1 MFSSPDFKGQFVVS
15 REGNPSREG
24 ATRHHLETLYVDVFA
39 PLDVVDVLDAKGRT
53 IGLFLGTLV
62 DTEAQAIVTSS
73 IQLDVAIDNLHDLDM
88 LIEDYIY
95 RFTGSFVFVID
106 ITNARRIYLDA
117 NGSKSLVYDPETGIA
132 AATTPLLLNP
142 TEYRQR
148 FDSELYRGLNVDQD
162 GWFPAG
168 LTAHTGIRR
177 LMCNHYL
184 DMDTMRVVRHWPVGT
199 IEEAADPEQLVAS
212 IVDEAERTVRAICRT
227 GLATMALTAGNETRL
242 LLGCC
247 RSFAREID
255 FMTVK
260 APGADLDVAR
270 AGELAKRF
278 GLKHRLLP
286 YVRADAQAASAWQ
299 MRVGHCVTGSNMTM
313 HPSVEP
319 LNGRIFIGGL
329 GGEIGRGF
337 LWLNSEQGIAIDAPG
352 IITRLKLPQHPRLLE
367 EVEQWLQP
375 LKRFDSLLLLDLAY
389 MELRMS
395 CWAFVQSYAAPLQ
408 IEVNPLVSRKIFASM
423 LSLPPSLRRNNGAI
437 LQGIRLT
444 WPELLSLP
452 INRYGD
458 WRDKVRMARAALDN
472 PRRAIRKI
480 RQLGTV
486 ELGRML
492 NRRVP

>member
-1 MFSSPDFKGQFVVS
+1 MDSYPDFKGQFVVS
-15 REGNPSREG
+15 RKSNPSREG
-24 ATRHHLETLYVDVFA
+24 ATRHHLETLCVDVFS
-39 PLDVVDVLDAKGRT
+39 PLDVVKVLDATGRT
-53 IGLFLGTLV
+53 VGLFLGTLV
-62 DTEAQAIVTSS
+62 DTEVQAIVTSS
-73 IQLDVAIDNLHDLDM
+73 IQLDVAIDDLQKLDS
-88 LIEDYIY
+88 LIEDHVYQ
-95 RFTGSFVFVID
+95 FTGSFVFVID
-106 ITNARRIYLDA
+106 VTNARRVYLDA
-117 NGSKSLVYDPETGIA
+117 NGSKSLVYDAEAGIA
-132 AATTPLLLNP
+132 ASTTPLLLTS
-142 TEYRQR
+142 TEYHQR

-177 LMCNHYL
+177 LICNHYL
-184 DMDTMRVVRHWPVGT
+184 DLDTMRVVRHWPVRE
-199 IEEAADPEQLVAS
+199 IEEGADPEQLVAS
-212 IVDEAERTVRAICRT
+212 IVDEAERTVRAIFRT

-247 RSFAREID
+247 RSFAKEID

-270 AGELAKRF
+270 AVELARLF

-286 YVRADAQAASAWQ
+286 YVRADAQAARNWQ

-313 HPSVEP
+313 HPTVEP

-352 IITRLKLPQHPRLLE
+352 IVSRLKLPQHPRLLE
-367 EVEQWLQP
+367 EVEQWLRP
-375 LKRFDSLLLLDLAY
+375 LKHYNSLLLLDLAY

-395 CWAFVQSYAAPLQ
+395 CWAFAQSYAAPLQ

-423 LSLPPSLRRNNGAI
+423 LSLSPSVRRNNGVI

-458 WRDKVRMARAALDN
+458 WRDKVRIARAALDN
-472 PRRAIRKI
+472 PRQAIRKI

-486 ELGRML
+486 KLGRRL
-492 NRRVP
+492 NRRVS